1 MFQVIDLDDKCKIT
15 FVHMPVLL
23 RSYHFEYKSFTITH
37 KITFVIKFVSVD
49 FKNYFKVESFIGE
62 DKYFESYNE
71 AEAYVFKEFNL
82 LRDKLRDEEDRILTS
97 ISTYNANNK
106 RGRRKKNEKKDKQ
119 IDVGTNS

>member
-1 MFQVIDLDDKCKIT
+1 MFQIIDLDDKSKIT

-23 RSYHFEYKSFTITH
+23 RSYHFEYNSFTITH

-71 AEAYVFKEFNL
+71 AEAYIFKESNL
-82 LRDKLRDEEDRILTS
+82 LRDKIRDEEDKILTS
-97 ISTYNANNK
+97 ISIYSANKK
-106 RGRRKKNEKKDKQ
+106 RGRKKKNEK
-119 IDVGTNS
+119 